1 MDVIQFSKYVVFQKT
16 GEQYPNI
23 YDIPYYNMIKKY
35 LRFLGL
41 DPHQKNG
48 LIIVIIMVTSM
59 TSVLIPMS
67 IVLYGSLY
75 TKNLDMV
82 LECLPHLGAL
92 LTSFVKV
99 LNVHLNRENFRKLF
113 DSITKEWQ
121 QLKLSQDLYILEEVT
136 IRGSKMAKLYRNT
149 LLICMVLFLLIPLI
163 SPILDI
169 VLPLNETRPR
179 QQLVN
184 VNYVLFDSDNYFFYV
199 YLQLSWASVVVSIS
213 IVTVDSLLMLIVHH
227 NSGLFIVCGHQIQKN
242 TRNLNS
248 FTNEVMSER
257 YTYKQIRNCVIMHN
271 KAIEF
276 YDILDENNRISYMI
290 QTGLNMIGIT
300 TTAVQTVINLDRP
313 GESIKSAVLCGANQ
327 FHLFMLSLPGQIL
340 VDHCTELT
348 KQLYDSI
355 WYGAPVGVQKMLYM
369 MQIRTR
375 RPCTL
380 TACGLYQMNIENFG
394 TTFKTCMSYITM
406 IMSLKE

>member
-1 MDVIQFSKYVVFQKT
+1 MDDLVFQT
-16 GEQYPNI
+16 GEHYPNI
-23 YDIPYYNMIKKY
+23 YDIPYYNTIKKY

-41 DPHQKNG
+41 DPHQKYG
-48 LIIVIIMVTSM
+48 LIIVIIMVISM
-59 TSVLIPMS
+59 TSGLIPMS

-92 LTSFVKV
+92 LTSVVKI

-149 LLICMVLFLLIPLI
+149 LLICMVLFLLVPLL
-163 SPILDI
+163 PPMLDI

-179 QQLVN
+179 QQILN
-184 VNYVLFDSDNYFFYV
+184 VNYVIFDSNNYFFYV
-199 YLQLSWASVVVSIS
+199 YLQLSWTSVVVSII

-242 TRNLNS
+242 TRHLNS

-271 KAIEF
+271 KAIDF

-290 QTGLNMIGIT
+290 QIGLNMIGIT
-300 TTAVQTVINLDRP
+300 TTAVQTVINFDRP
-313 GESIKSAVLCGANQ
+313 GESIRSAVLCGANQ

-340 VDHCTELT
+340 IDHCTELT
-348 KQLYDSI
+348 KQLYGST
-355 WYGAPVGVQKMLYM
+355 WYGVPVKTQKMLYM

-375 RPCTL
+375 SPCTL

-394 TTFKTCMSYITM
+394 TTFKTCISYITM
-406 IMSLKE
+406 MLSLKG

>member
-1 MDVIQFSKYVVFQKT
+1 MDVFQKT

-348 KQLYDSI
+348 KQLYDST

-369 MQIRTR
+369 MQIRTI

-394 TTFKTCMSYITM
+394 TVCNTA
-406 IMSLKE
+406 

>member
-1 MDVIQFSKYVVFQKT
+1 MDVFQKS

-41 DPHQKNG
+41 DPHQKHG
-48 LIIVIIMVTSM
+48 LIIVIIMVISM
-59 TSVLIPMS
+59 TSGLIPMS

-92 LTSFVKV
+92 LTSIVKI
-99 LNVHLNRENFRKLF
+99 LNVHFNRDNFRKLF

-136 IRGSKMAKLYRNT
+136 IRGSKMARLYRSKLSCLNFLIILIFSDT
-149 LLICMVLFLLIPLI
+149 LLICMVLFLLVPLL
-163 SPILDI
+163 PPMLDI

-179 QQLVN
+179 QQLLN
-184 VNYVLFDSDNYFFYV
+184 VNYVFFDSDNYFFYV
-199 YLQLSWASVVVSIS
+199 YLQLSWTSIVVSII

-227 NSGLFIVCGHQIQKN
+227 NSGLFIVCGHQIQKKA
-242 TRNLNS
+242 RHLNS
-248 FTNEVMSER
+248 FTNEAVSEH

-271 KAIEF
+271 KAIDF
-276 YDILDENNRISYMI
+276 YDILDENNRLSYMI
-290 QTGLNMIGIT
+290 QIGLNMIGIT

-313 GESIKSAVLCGANQ
+313 GESIRSAVLCGANQ

-340 VDHCTELT
+340 IDHCNELT
-348 KQLYDSI
+348 KQLYNST
-355 WYGAPVGVQKMLYM
+355 WYGAPVKVQRMLYM
-369 MQIRTR
+369 MQVRTR

-394 TTFKTCMSYITM
+394 TVCNTA
-406 IMSLKE
+406 